1 MTNKRSARICK
12 DLQGSGRIHNV
23 LHVSLYAWHVICI
36 HLLFEHGH
44 TLAVLQVIAQ
54 CPGGPH
60 YFFENFGFLGLR
72 VAALAHQDAFAM
84 LKVFLWQLYT
94 RKRPKRSDFMA

>member
-1 MTNKRSARICK
+1 MVKQNFTRY
-12 DLQGSGRIHNV
+12 QGKGLTKIS
-23 LHVSLYAWHVICI
+23 
-36 HLLFEHGH
+36 
-44 TLAVLQVIAQ
+44 Q

-60 YFFENFGFLGLR
+60 YFFENFVFFGLR

-94 RKRPKRSDFMA
+94 RKIPKRSDFMA